1 MVIKLEGDNKQLLR
15 EYIEERY
22 EAQKAEKN
30 SKWNSFKKH
39 SDASKYKL
47 KFILNNLKI
56 DPRLNTVQVD
66 ARHGILM
73 VTRREGKKH
82 GNNRTSWKPWG

>member
-30 SKWNSFKKH
+30 SKWYSFKKH
-39 SDASKYKL
+39 SDISKYKL

-56 DPRLNTVQVD
+56 DTRLNTVQVD
-66 ARHGILM
+66 AKHGILM
-73 VTRREGKKH
+73 VTRLKGGKRNGTKI
-82 GNNRTSWKPWG
+82 NRTP

>member
-15 EYIEERY
+15 EYIDERY

-30 SKWNSFKKH
+30 NKWYSFKKH
-39 SDASKYKL
+39 SDISKYKL

-56 DPRLNTVQVD
+56 DPRLNTVKVD
-66 ARHGILM
+66 ARYGILM
-73 VTRREGKKH
+73 VTRRGGKNH
-82 GNNRTSWKPWG
+82 GINRTS

>member
-22 EAQKAEKN
+22 ETQKAEKN
-30 SKWNSFKKH
+30 NKWHSFKKH

-66 ARHGILM
+66 TRHGILM
-73 VTRREGKKH
+73 VTRRGVKKH
-82 GNNRTSWKPWG
+82 GTNRTS